1 MRRRLYF
8 TLPDVQHCK
17 QLVAELQAAVG
28 LNENYIHVI
37 ARDNIVIDDL
47 PKANL
52 LQKTELV
59 HGLELGLGVGGVAGM
74 LGGLLTVTFPPA
86 GLALAGGAVILMTTL
101 AGAGF
106 GGLVSALV
114 ASDIPNHELEA
125 FQGKIALG
133 EILLILDIPT
143 IQVKEIIDLIRMTHP
158 EAKIGIIKPTTSQT
172 VTTT

>member
-8 TLPDVQHCK
+8 TLPDVKHCK
-17 QLVAELQAAVG
+17 QLVTELQAAAG
-28 LNENYIHVI
+28 LTENHIHVI
-37 ARDNIVIDDL
+37 ARDSIPIDDL

-59 HGLELGLGVGGVAGM
+59 HGLELGLGVGGIAGM

-86 GLALAGGAVILMTTL
+86 GLALGGGAVILITTL

-106 GGLVSALV
+106 GSLVSALV
-114 ASDIPNHELEA
+114 ARDIPNHELEA
-125 FQGKIALG
+125 FQGKIAFG

-143 IQVKEIIDLIRMTHP
+143 FQVEKIMDLIRSTHP
-158 EAKIGIIKPTTSQT
+158 EAEIGVVKPTTPQAI
-172 VTTT
+172 TTT